1 MVSVVI
7 LAFLFRMLLVYT
19 VDDGYSYLYLML
31 VIGLWFRR
39 RICCCL
45 RLCSVVLV
53 FSDYFNYSEQIKHLL
68 RFQSKDHVCLLFVI
82 LKGLYTRLSN
92 TNCMPSF
99 DDLEHNSCRASSTL
113 HLQHI
118 NRRNQA

>member
-39 RICCCL
+39 RICCC
-45 RLCSVVLV
+45 
-53 FSDYFNYSEQIKHLL
+53 
-68 RFQSKDHVCLLFVI
+68 
-82 LKGLYTRLSN
+82 
-92 TNCMPSF
+92 
-99 DDLEHNSCRASSTL
+99 
-113 HLQHI
+113 
-118 NRRNQA
+118 